1 MHHRKYTEYLREE
14 LDFLKL
20 LVDRFHKHEKV
31 TGLELDIALLKA
43 QDIYEQLLKLKLM
56 PAAEA
61 ENKAE
66 APQSAK
72 PEEPAVE
79 EEKPIAREKTT
90 RAAPEKKPERPIV
103 VEPTDIPRKEA
114 PVSEPTEPE
123 KKPATAPKEQPE
135 MKEEPTPTR
144 EAKKEPEVK
153 AKQESS
159 KPGKEILAEKIR
171 PADYH
176 PINETLAQ
184 QKKTTVDVA
193 GKWQSAPLENI
204 ASGIGLNDR
213 FLYIRELFQGDG
225 ALYGETIKQLDAA
238 ESLDNALDFIDNH
251 FGWNKDDETVQKF
264 IGLVYRRHRV

>member
-31 TGLELDIALLKA
+31 AGLELDIALLKA
-43 QDIYEQLLKLKLM
+43 QDIYEHLLKMKLT
-56 PAAEA
+56 PADGAESRV
-61 ENKAE
+61 E
-66 APQSAK
+66 ADEPQSAM
-72 PEEPAVE
+72 PEE
-79 EEKPIAREKTT
+79 KKTV
-90 RAAPEKKPERPIV
+90 A
-103 VEPTDIPRKEA
+103 
-114 PVSEPTEPE
+114 
-123 KKPATAPKEQPE
+123 APKEQPE
-135 MKEEPTPTR
+135 KKEEPTP
-144 EAKKEPEVK
+144 EAKAKPEPP
-153 AKQESS
+153 

-193 GKWQSAPLENI
+193 GKWQTAPLENI

-225 ALYGETIKQLDAA
+225 ALYDAAVKQLDAA
-238 ESLDNALDFIDNH
+238 ESLDHALSFIDKH
-251 FGWNKDDETVQKF
+251 FGWNKDEETVQKF
-264 IGLVYRRHRV
+264 FGLVYRRHRV